1 MRDTL
6 SNLMLFELMVRW
18 KFLVFGWWEK
28 IGDRYTFKID
38 IVGTHGEMKVS
49 CFWVVGEDG

>member
-6 SNLMLFELMVRW
+6 SNLMLLELMVRW

-28 IGDRYTFKID
+28 MDDRYTFKFD
-38 IVGTHGEMKVS
+38 VVGTHGVMEVS
-49 CFWVVGEDG
+49 CFWVVGEDR